1 MKERKKKKTI
11 SAKEFDEKF
20 DRGEDV
26 MEYMDLSTIKINH
39 PVQRINVDVP
49 RAMLQRVD
57 KEAARIGV
65 PRTSL
70 IKMWI
75 AEHIRQLTES
85 NMAGPVA

>member
-1 MKERKKKKTI
+1 MRESKKKKKIT
-11 SAKEFDEKF
+11 AKEFDEKF

-39 PVQRINVDVP
+39 PVQRINVDIP
-49 RAMLQRVD
+49 KEMLQKVD
-57 KEAARIGV
+57 IEAAKIGV

-75 AEHIRQLTES
+75 AERIRQ
-85 NMAGPVA
+85 AGVV